1 MTSYLIIAAAAT
13 FLAVLTWHTAPAGAE
28 RFAGRTPLLAAAVL
42 VPFVYFGAQVAAA
55 PYFPGYNLLYTSASA
70 LGSDLSSRPGILNT
84 GAMLTGLLALVGSI
98 GFALALPRA
107 GTGKPAAFA
116 LALCLASAGLAAIW
130 AGLHPQPSPQHDPG
144 LLAFGMFI
152 APFVAAWVVW
162 HQRWPRALRA
172 LLLLD
177 AAAFLLLLVAMS
189 GVAGLHVPPYPGLL
203 QKLLAGLSFLPATAI
218 AAVAIRR

>member
-1 MTSYLIIAAAAT
+1 MTPYLIIAATAV
-13 FLAVLTWHTAPAGAE
+13 FLAILTWHAVPAGAG

-42 VPFVYFGAQVAAA
+42 VPFAYFGAQVAAA
-55 PYFPGYNLLYTSASA
+55 PYFPGYDMLYTSASA
-70 LGSDLSSRPGILNT
+70 LGSNLSTRPGILNT
-84 GAMLTGLLALVGSI
+84 GAVLTGLLALAGSI

-107 GTGKPAAFA
+107 GTGRPAAFA

-130 AGLHPQPSPQHDPG
+130 AGLHPQPSPLHDPG

-152 APFVAAWVVW
+152 APFVATWVGW
-162 HQRWPRALRA
+162 HKGWPHALRA

-177 AAAFLLLLVAMS
+177 ALAFLALLAAMS
-189 GVAGLHVPPYPGLL
+189 GIAGLHVPPYPGLF
-203 QKLLAGLSFLPATAI
+203 QKLLASLSFLPATAI